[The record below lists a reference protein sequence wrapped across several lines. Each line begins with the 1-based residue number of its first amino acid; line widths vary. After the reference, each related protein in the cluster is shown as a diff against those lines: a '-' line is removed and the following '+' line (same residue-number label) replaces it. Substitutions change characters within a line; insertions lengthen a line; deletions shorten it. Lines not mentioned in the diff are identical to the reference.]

1 MKKLL
6 LAACAVVLVVMAV
19 RWARGDSPLSLV
31 AAKLTNPYPPSSPLY
46 AAGQQF
52 VNGVNA
58 DPTLRDRFSGTFTR
72 RGLYAEVTTA
82 LRRGARSLDGPVL
95 VGATT
100 ALARALPHLDTH
112 TCAEAF
118 REHDTFDAERSRK
131 MQEALEEISPVQH
144 AHLMDFYLQALKAEV
159 NDVPPKPVD
168 QEALQG
174 ALRNLGDQYQGQYAE
189 RFVHAMSDKGAAS
202 DEDLCWAG
210 TTLLHGVTL
219 MGDRDREVLSRWGLS
234 AGG

>member
-6 LAACAVVLVVMAV
+6 LAIVLVAAAVAAV

-31 AAKLTNPYPPSSPLY
+31 TARVRNPYAPSSPLY
-46 AAGQQF
+46 AASQSF
-52 VNGVNA
+52 VDGVNA
-58 DPTLRDRFSGTFTR
+58 DPKLRDRFAGTFTR
-72 RGLYAEVTTA
+72 RGLYAEVCTA
-82 LRRGARSLDGPVL
+82 LQRGARSLDGPVL

-100 ALARALPHLDTH
+100 AMARALPHLDTH

-118 REHDTFDAERSRK
+118 REHDTFDAERSAK
-131 MQEALEEISPVQH
+131 LQEAFEQISPTQH
-144 AHLMDFYLQALKAEV
+144 AHLMAFYLEALKAEAYDAPV
-159 NDVPPKPVD
+159 KPID
-168 QEALQG
+168 EEQLQS
-174 ALRNLGDQYQGQYAE
+174 ALRNLGDQYQGEYAQ
-189 RFVHAMSDKGAAS
+189 RFVSAMRDKGSAS

-219 MGDRDREVLSRWGLS
+219 MGDRDREVLSRWGL

>member
-6 LAACAVVLVVMAV
+6 LAAIAVAIAVMAV

-31 AAKLTNPYPPSSPLY
+31 TAEVRNPYPPSSPLY
-46 AAGQQF
+46 AASQEF
-52 VNGVNA
+52 VDGINQ
-58 DPTLRDRFSGTFTR
+58 DPKLRSRFSGVFTR
-72 RGLYAEVTTA
+72 RGLYADVTTA

-118 REHDTFDAERSRK
+118 REHDTFDAERSAK
-131 MQEALEEISPVQH
+131 MRAALEDIPPSHH
-144 AHLMDFYLQALKAEV
+144 AHLMAFYLQALRAEV
-159 NDVPPKPVD
+159 DDAPERPID
-168 QEALQG
+168 RDALQSAPG
-174 ALRNLGDQYQGQYAE
+174 NLGDQYQGEYAQ
-189 RFVHAMSDKGAAS
+189 RFVTAMRDKNAAS

-219 MGDRDREVLSRWGLS
+219 MGDRDREVLSRWGL

>member
-6 LAACAVVLVVMAV
+6 LAACAVVVVVMGV
-19 RWARGDSPLSLV
+19 RWVKGDSPLSLV
-31 AAKLTNPYPPSSPLY
+31 TVKVENPYPRTSPLY
-46 AAGQQF
+46 AASQRF
-52 VNGVNA
+52 VDGVNA
-58 DPTLRDRFSGTFTR
+58 DPKLRDRFSGVFTK

-100 ALARALPHLDTH
+100 AMDRAMPHLDTH

-118 REHDTFDAERSRK
+118 RVHDTFDAERSAK
-131 MQEALEEISPVQH
+131 MRDALEQISPMQH

-159 NDVPPKPVD
+159 DDAPVQALD
-168 QEALQG
+168 QDALQS
-174 ALRNLGDQYQGQYAE
+174 ALRNLGDQYQGEYAQ
-189 RFVHAMSDKGAAS
+189 RFANAMRDKAAAS

-219 MGDRDREVLSRWGLS
+219 MGDRDREVLSRWGL

>member
-6 LAACAVVLVVMAV
+6 LAACTIALVVMAV
-19 RWARGDSPLSLV
+19 RWAKGDSPLSLV
-31 AAKLTNPYPPSSPLY
+31 TVNVTNPYPPSSPLY
-46 AAGQQF
+46 ASGQKF
-52 VNGVNA
+52 VDGINA
-58 DPTLRDRFSGTFTR
+58 DPKLRNRFSGTFTR

-118 REHDTFDAERSRK
+118 REHDTFDAERSAK
-131 MQEALEEISPVQH
+131 MQAAFEEISPVQH

-159 NDVPPKPVD
+159 DDLPPRPID
-168 QEALQG
+168 QDALQS
-174 ALRNLGDQYQGQYAE
+174 ALRNLGDQFQGEYAQ
-189 RFVHAMSDKGAAS
+189 RFVHAMGDKAAAS

-234 AGG
+234 GG